1 MNLGPTAAL
10 LGWALATA
18 ALPAAAELRFV
29 DVAEQGAVTTRTW
42 CGREEKPHILESN
55 GTGLA
60 LFDYDRDGDLDLY
73 LVNGWRLEGNR
84 VVEKGRDALYRNRG
98 DGVFEEVS
106 AAAGLGQ
113 QGWGSGVATGDV
125 DGDGLTDLF
134 ITNFGPDLLYRNR
147 GDGTFEELEHGP
159 GIDGWS
165 TGAAFFDADGDG
177 RQDLLVGGYIDSS
190 LDEVLEARPEL
201 YWEGLQ
207 VMLGPFGLEGLA
219 NRFWHNEGGGRFRE
233 ATSDSG
239 LEDDGLFYSFGMLA
253 ADLDDDDD
261 LDVYVANDSNPNY
274 LYRNRGDGT
283 FEEMGLWSG
292 ASLDAAGYAQ
302 AGMGVASGDV
312 DRDGRLDLLV
322 TNFWKDASTLYLN
335 QGDLVFADA
344 TTAWGLHAPTYLPL
358 SWGAA
363 LADLDADG
371 DLDAFIVNGHIY
383 PQADQAPSAKTSF
396 RQPNL
401 LLENIGARFVDRS
414 AIAGPGLEVQ
424 ESSRALAIG
433 DWDGDGDLDLA
444 VSNMDAVPTLLR
456 NETAPAGGWL
466 LVDAPSAAWMAV
478 EVAGARQAR
487 SRTAGGSYL
496 SAGDPRFH
504 FGVGSASRID
514 SLRIRRRGSP
524 HQELRDLPVDR
535 VLVLP

>member
-1 MNLGPTAAL
+1 MKLGSTAAF
-10 LGWALATA
+10 LGWALAAA

-29 DVAEQGAVTTRTW
+29 DVAEQAAVTTRTW

-73 LVNGWRLEGNR
+73 LVNGWRLEGSR
-84 VVEKGRDALYRNRG
+84 IVEKGKDALYRNRG

-106 AAAGLGQ
+106 SAAGLGQ
-113 QGWGSGVATGDV
+113 EGWGSGVATGDM
-125 DGDGLTDLF
+125 DGDGLIDLF
-134 ITNFGPDLLYRNR
+134 VTNFGPDLLYRNR
-147 GDGTFEELEHGP
+147 GDGTFERIEGGP

-177 RQDLLVGGYIDSS
+177 YQDLFVGGYIDSS
-190 LDEVLEARPEL
+190 LEEVLAARPTL

-219 NRFWHNEGGGRFRE
+219 NRFWHNEGDGHYRE
-233 ATSDSG
+233 ATRDSG
-239 LEDDGLFYSFGMLA
+239 LEDEGLFYSFGILA

-274 LYRNRGDGT
+274 LYRNQGDGRC
-283 FEEMGLWSG
+283 EEMGLWSG

-312 DRDGRLDLLV
+312 DQDGRLDLLV

-344 TTAWGLHAPTYLPL
+344 TMAWGLHAPTYRPL
-358 SWGAA
+358 SWGVT
-363 LADLDADG
+363 LADFDADG
-371 DLDAFIVNGHIY
+371 DLDVFIANGHIY
-383 PQADQAPSAKTSF
+383 PQADRAPTAETSF
-396 RQPNL
+396 RQRNL
-401 LLENIGARFVDRS
+401 LLENAGARFVDRT
-414 AIAGPGLEVQ
+414 AVAGPGLEVE
-424 ESSRALAIG
+424 ESSRGLAVG

-444 VSNMDAVPTLLR
+444 VSNMDAAPTLLR
-456 NETAPAGGWL
+456 NETEPAGRWL
-466 LVDAPSAAWMAV
+466 LVDAPAAAWMAI
-478 EVAGARQAR
+478 EAEGARQVR
-487 SRTAGGSYL
+487 FWTAGGSYL
-496 SAGDPRFH
+496 SASDPRFH
-504 FGVGSASRID
+504 FGVGAASRIG
-514 SLRIRRRGSP
+514 SLRIRRRGAIQMLI
-524 HQELRDLPVDR
+524 HDLPVDH
-535 VLVLP
+535 VLVFP

>member
-1 MNLGPTAAL
+1 MKLASTAVHLA
-10 LGWALATA
+10 WALAVA
-18 ALPAAAELRFV
+18 ALPAAAELHFV
-29 DVAEQGAVTTRTW
+29 DVAEQAAVTTRTW

-60 LFDYDRDGDLDLY
+60 LLDYDRDGDLDLY
-73 LVNGWRLEGNR
+73 LVNGWRLEGAR

-113 QGWGSGVATGDV
+113 DGWGSGVATGDI
-125 DGDGLTDLF
+125 DGDGLTDLLV
-134 ITNFGPDLLYRNR
+134 TNFGPDLLYRNR
-147 GDGTFEELEHGP
+147 GDGTFERIEAGP
-159 GIDGWS
+159 SIDGWS
-165 TGAAFFDADGDG
+165 TGAVFFDADGDG
-177 RQDLLVGGYIDSS
+177 DQDLLVGGYIDSS

-201 YWEGLQ
+201 YWEGQQ

-219 NRFWHNEGGGRFRE
+219 NRFWRNEGGGRYRE
-233 ATSDSG
+233 ATRDSG
-239 LEDDGLFYSFGMLA
+239 LEDEGLFYSFGMLA

-274 LYRNRGDGT
+274 LYRNTGAGR

-302 AGMGVASGDV
+302 AGMGVTGGDV
-312 DRDGRLDLLV
+312 DGDGRLDLLV

-335 QGDLVFADA
+335 QGDLVFTDA
-344 TTAWGLHAPTYLPL
+344 TTAWGLHAPTYRPL

-383 PQADQAPSAKTSF
+383 PQADRAPTAETRF

-401 LLENIGARFVDRS
+401 LLENSGARFVDRS
-414 AIAGPGLEVQ
+414 AAAGPGLAIE
-424 ESSRALAIG
+424 ESSRGLAVG

-444 VSNMDAVPTLLR
+444 VSNVDAVPTLLR
-456 NETAPAGGWL
+456 NETEPAGGWL
-466 LVDAPSAAWMAV
+466 LVAAPTAASMAIEV
-478 EVAGARQAR
+478 EGARQVR
-487 SRTAGGSYL
+487 HWTAGGSYL
-496 SAGDPRFH
+496 SASDPRFH
-504 FGVGSASRID
+504 FGLGTASRIG
-514 SLRIRRRGSP
+514 SLRIHRRGSRP
-524 HQELRDLPVDR
+524 QLIRDLPVDR
-535 VLVLP
+535 VLVFP